1 MDFIA
6 GAIGG
11 GVSAAVGYPLDTI
24 KVRIQTEAHYR
35 GIWHCITDTYRNE
48 RVPGFFRGVS
58 MTVVMASLISSFSF
72 GIYKNFLYGICRL
85 RYGSADR
92 KPSKV
97 DISFAGC
104 VTGAVRVVLI
114 SPAEIA
120 KVRLQIQKDPHGLIT
135 SSHPLD
141 SRPKYQGSL
150 HCLRTIV
157 KEEGFAGLYKG
168 SLALL
173 GRDCHSCAAYFL
185 TYSVL
190 CDWLTPAG
198 KNKPDLWTV
207 LLSGGCAGVLAWGT
221 ATPMD
226 VIKAR
231 MQADGD
237 GQRKYTGLIHCARDS
252 VREEGIRVLFKG
264 LGLNSLRAF
273 PANMMIFLTYEAVL
287 RFGEHLRK

>member
-1 MDFIA
+1 MKTNPDILPTVDKPIEDLPEPPRDSSDGCLLPLAA
-6 GAIGG
+6 GEDQNASSQPGPSETSLSG
-11 GVSAAVGYPLDTI
+11 ATEPAV
-24 KVRIQTEAHYR
+24 Q
-35 GIWHCITDTYRNE
+35 
-48 RVPGFFRGVS
+48 
-58 MTVVMASLISSFSF
+58 
-72 GIYKNFLYGICRL
+72 
-85 RYGSADR
+85 
-92 KPSKV
+92 
-97 DISFAGC
+97 
-104 VTGAVRVVLI
+104 VVLI

-120 KVRLQIQKDPHGLIT
+120 KVRLQIQKEPYYLIG
-135 SSHPLD
+135 SSHSFD

-150 HCLRTIV
+150 HCLRTII
-157 KEEGFAGLYKG
+157 KEEGLAGLYKG

-173 GRDCHSCAAYFL
+173 GRDCHSCGAYFL

-198 KNKPDLWTV
+198 KNKPDLWAV

-237 GQRKYTGLIHCARDS
+237 GQRKYTGLVHCVRDS
-252 VREEGIRVLFKG
+252 IKEEGLRVLFKG

-273 PANMMIFLTYEAVL
+273 PSNMMIFLTYETVL
-287 RFGEHLRK
+287 RFGKRLEK